1 MKRWKTGLA
10 VLILTCLLPIIHAAA
25 WTGTVTASSLN
36 MRQSAS
42 SDSKVVSTLKK
53 GTNVEVISTKGS
65 WYKIKAGGKTGYAAK
80 KYITK
85 STSGS
90 SGSSKSSS
98 KTKSASSSGNGTC
111 SVGDQGDSVKAV
123 QKKLKSLG
131 YYSGSI
137 DGDYGNGTKKAV
149 IAFQK
154 ANGLKQT
161 GNVNSSTLSKL
172 NGSGKSSSS
181 SSGSSSGKS
190 GDPCAPGDKGAAVK
204 AVQKRLKSL
213 GYYTGSV
220 DGDYGNGTKSA
231 VKAFQKA
238 NGLTVNGV
246 ANSKTVNKLNSSGAK
261 KASSGSGGGGSSGT
275 GTESLNW
282 FKHPN
287 TIPHHA
293 TFKVKDVRT
302 GKVFNVKRWTGANH
316 ADCEPASAKDTA
328 IMKSIYGHWSWK
340 RRPILVKYNG
350 HVYAASMNG
359 MPHGTQTI
367 KNNNFNGHF
376 CIHFT
381 GSKTHGS
388 KKVDSEHQNCVKTAL
403 KHSW

>member
-1 MKRWKTGLA
+1 MVKT
-10 VLILTCLLPIIHAAA
+10 I
-25 WTGTVTASSLN
+25 
-36 MRQSAS
+36 
-42 SDSKVVSTLKK
+42 
-53 GTNVEVISTKGS
+53 
-65 WYKIKAGGKTGYAAK
+65 
-80 KYITK
+80 
-85 STSGS
+85 
-90 SGSSKSSS
+90 
-98 KTKSASSSGNGTC
+98 
-111 SVGDQGDSVKAV
+111 

-137 DGDYGNGTKKAV
+137 DGDYGSGTKKAV

-161 GNVNSSTLSKL
+161 GNVNSATLEKL
-172 NGSGKSSSS
+172 NSGGSSSSSKSSSS
-181 SSGSSSGKS
+181 SSSSSAS
-190 GDPCAPGDKGAAVK
+190 AGDPCSPGDKGAAVK
-204 AVQKRLKSL
+204 AVQKKLKSL

-220 DGDYGNGTKSA
+220 DGDYGNGTKTA

-246 ANSKTVNKLNSSGAK
+246 ANSKTISKMNSSSAK
-261 KASSGSGGGGSSGT
+261 KASSGGGGSSNYT
-275 GTESLNW
+275 TESLNW

-293 TFKVKDVRT
+293 NFQVKDVKT

-316 ADCEPASAKDTA
+316 ADCEPATKSDTA

-340 RRPILVKYNG
+340 RRAILVKYNG

-367 KNNNFNGHF
+367 KNNNFDGHF

-388 KKVDSEHQNCVKTAL
+388 KKVDSAHQNCIKTAL
-403 KHSW
+403 KYTW